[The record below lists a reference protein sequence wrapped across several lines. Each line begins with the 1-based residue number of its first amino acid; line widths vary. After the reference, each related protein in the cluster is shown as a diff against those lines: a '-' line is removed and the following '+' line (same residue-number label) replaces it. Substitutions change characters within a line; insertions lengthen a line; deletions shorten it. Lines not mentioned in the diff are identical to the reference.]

1 MDLIIFIKNKYSFS
15 RDIMDLTKELIAYV
29 FFGVLTTIVNF
40 ITYFLF
46 ASVFGINGI
55 NYLISNI
62 IAWFVSVLFAYI
74 TNRIWVFE
82 SKDDNIIKEILLF
95 YGGRVFSGAID
106 TALMYVFISILM
118 TGDLFAKIVVQ
129 VVVTILNYVFS
140 KFLVFK

>member
-46 ASVFGINGI
+46 ASVFGIN
-55 NYLISNI
+55 YLISNI

-82 SKDDNIIKEILLF
+82 SKRRPSFFRGN
-95 YGGRVFSGAID
+95 
-106 TALMYVFISILM
+106 
-118 TGDLFAKIVVQ
+118 
-129 VVVTILNYVFS
+129 
-140 KFLVFK
+140 

>member
-1 MDLIIFIKNKYSFS
+1 
-15 RDIMDLTKELIAYV
+15 MDLTKELIAYV
-29 FFGVLTTIVNF
+29 FFGVLTTIVNI

-46 ASVFGINGI
+46 EGVFGI

-95 YGGRVFSGAID
+95 YGGRIFSGAID

>member
-1 MDLIIFIKNKYSFS
+1 MRILEFNYGFDKRTDSICFL
-15 RDIMDLTKELIAYV
+15 V
-29 FFGVLTTIVNF
+29 F
-40 ITYFLF
+40 
-46 ASVFGINGI
+46 GI

>member
-1 MDLIIFIKNKYSFS
+1 
-15 RDIMDLTKELIAYV
+15 MDLTKELIAYV

-46 ASVFGINGI
+46 ASVFGI

-82 SKDDNIIKEILLF
+82 SKDDNIIKEALLF
-95 YGGRVFSGAID
+95 YGGRIFRAID
-106 TALMYVFISILM
+106 TALMMYS
-118 TGDLFAKIVVQ
+118 
-129 VVVTILNYVFS
+129 
-140 KFLVFK
+140 

>member
-1 MDLIIFIKNKYSFS
+1 
-15 RDIMDLTKELIAYV
+15 MDLTDELISYV

-46 ASVFGINGI
+46 QRVFGI

-82 SKDDNIIKEILLF
+82 SKDDNIIKEALLF

-106 TALMYVFISILM
+106 TALMYVLISILM

>member
-1 MDLIIFIKNKYSFS
+1 M
-15 RDIMDLTKELIAYV
+15 MDLTKELIAYV

-46 ASVFGINGI
+46 EGVFGI

-74 TNRIWVFE
+74 
-82 SKDDNIIKEILLF
+82 ILLF
-95 YGGRVFSGAID
+95 YGGRIFSGAID

>member
-1 MDLIIFIKNKYSFS
+1 
-15 RDIMDLTKELIAYV
+15 MDLTKELIAYV

-40 ITYFLF
+40 IT
-46 ASVFGINGI
+46 
-55 NYLISNI
+55 

-82 SKDDNIIKEILLF
+82 SKDDNIIKEALLF
-95 YGGRVFSGAID
+95 YGGRIFSGAID

>member
-1 MDLIIFIKNKYSFS
+1 
-15 RDIMDLTKELIAYV
+15 MDLTKELIAYV

-46 ASVFGINGI
+46 ASVFGI

-82 SKDDNIIKEILLF
+82 SKDDNIIKEALLF
-95 YGGRVFSGAID
+95 YGGRVFQAQLTQHFVCIHKYFD
-106 TALMYVFISILM
+106 DW
-118 TGDLFAKIVVQ
+118 DLFAKIVVQ

-140 KFLVFK
+140 KVLVFK

>member
-1 MDLIIFIKNKYSFS
+1 
-15 RDIMDLTKELIAYV
+15 MDLTKELIAYV

-46 ASVFGINGI
+46 
-55 NYLISNI
+55 
-62 IAWFVSVLFAYI
+62 
-74 TNRIWVFE
+74 E
-82 SKDDNIIKEILLF
+82 SKDDNIIKEALLF

>member
-1 MDLIIFIKNKYSFS
+1 
-15 RDIMDLTKELIAYV
+15 MDLTKELIAYV

-46 ASVFGINGI
+46 EGVFGI

-106 TALMYVFISILM
+106 TAMCIHQYLMNSE
-118 TGDLFAKIVVQ
+118 LFAKIW
-129 VVVTILNYVFS
+129 S
-140 KFLVFK
+140 KLGLQF

>member
-1 MDLIIFIKNKYSFS
+1 MDL
-15 RDIMDLTKELIAYV
+15 
-29 FFGVLTTIVNF
+29 
-40 ITYFLF
+40 TYFLF
-46 ASVFGINGI
+46 EGVFGI

-82 SKDDNIIKEILLF
+82 SKDDNIIKEALLF
-95 YGGRVFSGAID
+95 YGGRIFSGAID

>member
-46 ASVFGINGI
+46 ASVFGIN
-55 NYLISNI
+55 YLISNI

-82 SKDDNIIKEILLF
+82 SKDDNIIKEALLF
-95 YGGRVFSGAID
+95 YGGRVFSGAW
-106 TALMYVFISILM
+106 LQF
-118 TGDLFAKIVVQ
+118 
-129 VVVTILNYVFS
+129 
-140 KFLVFK
+140 

>member
-1 MDLIIFIKNKYSFS
+1 
-15 RDIMDLTKELIAYV
+15 MDLTKELIAYV

-46 ASVFGINGI
+46 EGVFGI

-62 IAWFVSVLFAYI
+62 IAC
-74 TNRIWVFE
+74 E
-82 SKDDNIIKEILLF
+82 SKDDNIIKELLLF

>member
-1 MDLIIFIKNKYSFS
+1 MRILEFDYGFDKRTDSIC
-15 RDIMDLTKELIAYV
+15 
-29 FFGVLTTIVNF
+29 
-40 ITYFLF
+40 FLW
-46 ASVFGINGI
+46 SLDN
-55 NYLISNI
+55 NSQLHNP
-62 IAWFVSVLFAYI
+62 WFVSVLFAYI

-82 SKDDNIIKEILLF
+82 SKDDNIIKEALLF
-95 YGGRVFSGAID
+95 YGGRIFSGAID

>member
-46 ASVFGINGI
+46 ASVFGIN
-55 NYLISNI
+55 YLISNI

-82 SKDDNIIKEILLF
+82 SKKLW
-95 YGGRVFSGAID
+95 
-106 TALMYVFISILM
+106 
-118 TGDLFAKIVVQ
+118 
-129 VVVTILNYVFS
+129 
-140 KFLVFK
+140 FKLWLQF

>member
-1 MDLIIFIKNKYSFS
+1 M
-15 RDIMDLTKELIAYV
+15 MDLTKELIAYV

-46 ASVFGINGI
+46 EGVFGI

-82 SKDDNIIKEILLF
+82 CKDDNIIKEILLF
-95 YGGRVFSGAID
+95 YGGRIFSGAID

>member
-1 MDLIIFIKNKYSFS
+1 
-15 RDIMDLTKELIAYV
+15 MDLTKELIAYV

-40 ITYFLF
+40 IPYFLF
-46 ASVFGINGI
+46 EGVFGI

-82 SKDDNIIKEILLF
+82 SKDDNIIKEIFLF

-106 TALMYVFISILM
+106 TELMYVFISILM
-118 TGDLFAKIVVQ
+118 TGDLFAKNVVQ

>member
-1 MDLIIFIKNKYSFS
+1 M
-15 RDIMDLTKELIAYV
+15 A
-29 FFGVLTTIVNF
+29 
-40 ITYFLF
+40 
-46 ASVFGINGI
+46 

-82 SKDDNIIKEILLF
+82 SKDDNIIKEVLLF